1 VTAPAGPIAGGAP
14 PRRALIIACGALVRK
29 IQAVLGQSR
38 LRTIDLRALPAGLH
52 NRPQEIAPAVA
63 RLLAETAGTYEKIFV
78 AYGDCGTGGEL
89 DRVLAVHGA
98 ERLLGAH
105 CYQFFSGLEAFEAR
119 ADRDFTSFFL
129 TDFLTRQF
137 DALVVRGL
145 GLDRHPELRDVYFAH
160 YERVVYL
167 SQAPTDTL
175 VDKARAAARFLDLD
189 FEHRPVGYGDLGA
202 CLETHFPRARQVPPV
217 GRTTSTVNA
226 AMEEM
231 CPAVTVA

>member
-1 VTAPAGPIAGGAP
+1 VTAPAASITGRVP
-14 PRRALIIACGALVRK
+14 PRRALIIACGALVRE

-38 LRTIDLRALPAGLH
+38 LRAVDLRALPAGLH
-52 NRPQEIAPAVA
+52 NRPREIAPAVA
-63 RLLAETAGTYEKIFV
+63 RLLAENAGTYEKVFV

-98 ERLLGAH
+98 ERLPGAH
-105 CYQFFSGLEAFEAR
+105 CYQFFSGLEAFEAST
-119 ADRDFTSFFL
+119 DRDLTSFFL

-175 VDKARAAARFLDLD
+175 VDKARAAARFLGLD
-189 FEHRPVGYGDLGA
+189 FEHRHVGYGDLGA
-202 CLETHFPRARQVPPV
+202 CLETRFPRAFEVPPAGYRV
-217 GRTTSTVNA
+217 PTVNP
-226 AMEEM
+226 AMKE
-231 CPAVTVA
+231 V

>member
-1 VTAPAGPIAGGAP
+1 MTAPAASIAGRAP
-14 PRRALIIACGALVRK
+14 PRRALIIACGALVRE

-38 LRTIDLRALPAGLH
+38 LRAVDLRALPAGLH
-52 NRPQEIAPAVA
+52 NRPREIAPAVA
-63 RLLAETAGTYEKIFV
+63 RLLAENAGTYEKVFV

-98 ERLLGAH
+98 ERLPGAH
-105 CYQFFSGLEAFEAR
+105 CYQFFSGLEAFEAG
-119 ADRDFTSFFL
+119 ADRDLTSFFL

-145 GLDRHPELRDVYFAH
+145 GLDRHLELRDIYFAH

-167 SQAPTDTL
+167 SQAPTSLL
-175 VDKARAAARFLDLD
+175 VEKARAAARFLDLD

-202 CLETHFPRARQVPPV
+202 SLEANFARARQVTPA
-217 GRTTSTVNA
+217 GRTAPTVNT
-226 AMEEM
+226 AMKEM
-231 CPAVTVA
+231 